1 MWLSLTLI
9 NNVKK
14 VGETIT
20 LTQKRPLDMLAF
32 LCYIVAN
39 KCPYVHSGVVENVPV
54 ALRAISG
61 NDVNVLAMGAFKSKL
76 YKT

>member
-39 KCPYVHSGVVENVPV
+39 KCPYVP
-54 ALRAISG
+54 
-61 NDVNVLAMGAFKSKL
+61 FKSKL